1 MKSAGT
7 IQKNTE
13 KRASH
18 DVLFSLCENAADR
31 LILLVLLGSVLLF
44 ILWPIACIALRSL
57 RGADGGVSF
66 AMFGTV
72 LRQYGESLRNSV
84 FVGVF
89 TAVLST
95 ILSLS
100 AALVCATARGWKKTL
115 CMVIML
121 VAMVSPPFVSSLAY
135 IQLYGRRGWITYRLL
150 HLSLNPY
157 NRWGVILMQSISFVP
172 LNAMF
177 LSGILEKLDEGSL
190 RSARDL
196 GASGG
201 AILRDIVLPLI
212 RPATLVCLLLSFVR
226 SLADFGTPI
235 IIGGRF
241 STLAAD
247 IYLQVVGYSD
257 LEKSSAMNMFLLIP
271 SIVFFFVYR
280 ALMRRSDRLTEGSR
294 TAQTELG
301 LLLPHCGAMGWGMIA
316 LSTVFFVMIVLQ
328 YCCLRTTHTTSD
340 LADDVVLHSRTAEQF
355 HSSLPLYS
363 QTLTLNCCDSYWS
376 LSLLNTP
383 SVTFFTAPAPP
394 TDTSMICSLSPP
406 GTQRLKSSPLPD
418 AQNHTIFTCQPRHT
432 SL

>member
-271 SIVFFFVYR
+271 SIVFFFV
-280 ALMRRSDRLTEGSR
+280 
-294 TAQTELG
+294 
-301 LLLPHCGAMGWGMIA
+301 
-316 LSTVFFVMIVLQ
+316 
-328 YCCLRTTHTTSD
+328 
-340 LADDVVLHSRTAEQF
+340 
-355 HSSLPLYS
+355 
-363 QTLTLNCCDSYWS
+363 
-376 LSLLNTP
+376 
-383 SVTFFTAPAPP
+383 
-394 TDTSMICSLSPP
+394 
-406 GTQRLKSSPLPD
+406 
-418 AQNHTIFTCQPRHT
+418 
-432 SL
+432 